1 MAISIKKQNEK
12 TIFINKIDYAKNNCM
27 TIHQMS
33 LFIVLSNMYIIL
45 ARNIIGNK
53 VIVHCESKGQKK
65 KCILFNNFFQNEL
78 IPRVQIRQIT
88 HL

>member
-53 VIVHCESKGQKK
+53 VIVHCESMGQKK
-65 KCILFNNFFQNEL
+65 NVYYLIIFSRMNRFQEYRL
-78 IPRVQIRQIT
+78 DR
-88 HL
+88 

>member
-12 TIFINKIDYAKNNCM
+12 TIFINKTDYAKNNCM

-53 VIVHCESKGQKK
+53 VIVHCEFKGQKK
-65 KCILFNNFFQNEL
+65 NVYYLIIFSRMNRFQEYRL
-78 IPRVQIRQIT
+78 DR
-88 HL
+88 